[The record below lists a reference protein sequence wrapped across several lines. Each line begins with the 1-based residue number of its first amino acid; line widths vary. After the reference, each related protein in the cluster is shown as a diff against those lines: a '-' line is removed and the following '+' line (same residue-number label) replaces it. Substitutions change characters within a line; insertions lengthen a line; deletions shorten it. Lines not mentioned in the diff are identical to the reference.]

1 MKQYVQAGRNIL
13 TGLKANYPS
22 LIVVYDEK
30 QDSRLFLTFFWPA
43 TQTGCKSVRHSV
55 LYIPSQCLF
64 VSVLFL
70 LRVTVY

>member
-30 QDSRLFLTFFWPA
+30 QDSRLFLTFCFA
-43 TQTGCKSVRHSV
+43 CDADGMQECTA
-55 LYIPSQCLF
+55 
-64 VSVLFL
+64 
-70 LRVTVY
+70 